1 MKTPNSI
8 IGPYGRSGSGHFDP
22 KEFIQKYEEVYKS
35 SSNRSGFKTKK
46 TFSPSTLGWSHGTCP
61 RYWFIAFSGAEFVE
75 DVDSKAQAN
84 MDNGSYA
91 HERIQKTMKEMG
103 IVKEIELEIKSD
115 DPPIRGFVDVV
126 VDWYGKDVPGEIKT
140 ANDSSFNFRTTSG
153 KPSPSHYVQFL
164 IYLKVL
170 KAEEGFLMYENKN
183 TQEVL
188 IIPVSANSKTKKDVA
203 YLFEWMKDTRK
214 AFDDGVLPEKPWTR
228 SNAKICKTCPVRGD
242 CFDPEKFGE
251 GTVSLPPLEIPKP

>member
-1 MKTPNSI
+1 MKPPNSI
-8 IGPYGRSGSGHFDP
+8 IGPYGRSASGDFDP
-22 KEFIQKYEEVYKS
+22 QAFIRQYEEVYKS

-46 TFSPSTLGWSHGTCP
+46 TFSPSTLGWNHGTCP

-75 DVDSKAQAN
+75 DIDSKAQAN

-91 HERIQKTMKEMG
+91 HERIQKTMKQMG
-103 IVKEIELEIKSD
+103 TVKEIELEITSD

-126 VDWYGKDVPGEIKT
+126 IDWNGKDIPGEIKT
-140 ANDSSFNFRTTSG
+140 ANDGSFNFRATSG

-170 KAEEGFLMYENKN
+170 KADEGFLMYENKN

-188 IIPVSANSKTKKDVA
+188 IIPVSANPKTKKDVA
-203 YLFEWMKDTRK
+203 YLFEWMKTTRK
-214 AFDDGVLPEKPWTR
+214 AFDDGTLPTRPWTR
-228 SNAKICKTCPVRGD
+228 KNAKVCKGCPVRAE
-242 CFDPEKFGE
+242 CFERFDDGVVTLE
-251 GTVSLPPLEIPKP
+251 PLEVPKP